1 MSTENKFK
9 KQTVTLK
16 KNIFYKKV
24 NRSIWRGTKKGEK
37 EGKKQNIKRICNQV
51 VINIV

>member
-16 KNIFYKKV
+16 KNIFYKKSKSV
-24 NRSIWRGTKKGEK
+24 DMERNKKRGKR
-37 EGKKQNIKRICNQV
+37 GKKAEYQKDMQSGSN
-51 VINIV
+51 

>member
-24 NRSIWRGTKKGEK
+24 NRSIWRGTKKEGK
-37 EGKKQNIKRICNQV
+37 EGKKQNIKRICNQAA
-51 VINIV
+51 INIV

>member
-24 NRSIWRGTKKGEK
+24 NRSILRGTKKEGK

>member
-9 KQTVTLK
+9 NKLLHLK
-16 KNIFYKKV
+16 KTYFTKKV
-24 NRSIWRGTKKGEK
+24 NRSIWRGTKKGGK
-37 EGKKQNIKRICNQV
+37 EGKKQNIIRICNQA

>member
-16 KNIFYKKV
+16 KHILQKSKSVDMERNKK
-24 NRSIWRGTKKGEK
+24 RGKRGEK
-37 EGKKQNIKRICNQV
+37 AEYQKDMQSGSN
-51 VINIV
+51 

>member
-16 KNIFYKKV
+16 KNIFYKKSKTDDKKR
-24 NRSIWRGTKKGEK
+24 NKKGEK
-37 EGKKQNIKRICNQV
+37 EGKKQNIKRICNKV

>member
-37 EGKKQNIKRICNQV
+37 AEYQKDMQSGSN
-51 VINIV
+51 

>member
-24 NRSIWRGTKKGEK
+24 NRSIWRGTKKVGK

>member
-1 MSTENKFK
+1 MSMENKFK

-16 KNIFYKKV
+16 KNIFYKKSKSV
-24 NRSIWRGTKKGEK
+24 DIERNKKGEK
-37 EGKKQNIKRICNQV
+37 EGKKQNIKRICNKV

>member
-37 EGKKQNIKRICNQV
+37 EGKKQNIIRIYNQV
-51 VINIV
+51 VINII

>member
-16 KNIFYKKV
+16 KKHILQKSKSVDMERNKK
-24 NRSIWRGTKKGEK
+24 RGKS
-37 EGKKQNIKRICNQV
+37 RIS
-51 VINIV
+51 

>member
-16 KNIFYKKV
+16 KNIFYKKSKSV
-24 NRSIWRGTKKGEK
+24 DIERNKKGGK

>member
-9 KQTVTLK
+9 KQTVTVK
-16 KNIFYKKV
+16 KTYFTKKSKSV
-24 NRSIWRGTKKGEK
+24 DIERNKKGEK
-37 EGKKQNIKRICNQV
+37 EGKKQNIKRICNKV